1 MLKKLNL
8 SSRLTFILK
17 CLLIS
22 YLLTTGLL
30 LLLALMLYR
39 FDLSEK
45 TVSICIIGIYIIITF
60 LAGFLAGK
68 REGSRKFLWGLLM
81 GGLYF
86 TILIVIS
93 LIINQGM
100 NEVSGNFFTVLVL
113 CCGSGMLGGMLSLQN
128 KEPVHPPI
136 HAPAPTH
143 KHSPFTL
150 PVSRSFPVS
159 TLIYP
164 VRVPSVQD

>member
-86 TILIVIS
+86 TVLIVIS
-93 LIINQGM
+93 LVINQGM

-113 CCGSGMLGGMLSLQN
+113 CCGSGMLGGMLS
-128 KEPVHPPI
+128 
-136 HAPAPTH
+136 
-143 KHSPFTL
+143 
-150 PVSRSFPVS
+150 
-159 TLIYP
+159 
-164 VRVPSVQD
+164 

>member
-86 TILIVIS
+86 TVLIVIS
-93 LIINQGM
+93 LVINQGM
-100 NEVSGNFFTVLVL
+100 NDVSGNFFTVLTL
-113 CCGSGMLGGMLSLQN
+113 CCGSGMLGGMLS
-128 KEPVHPPI
+128 
-136 HAPAPTH
+136 
-143 KHSPFTL
+143 
-150 PVSRSFPVS
+150 
-159 TLIYP
+159 
-164 VRVPSVQD
+164 

>member
-1 MLKKLNL
+1 MLKKFNL

-39 FDLSEK
+39 FGLSEK
-45 TVSICIIGIYIIITF
+45 VVSICIIGIYILVTF

-68 REGSRKFLWGLLM
+68 REGSRKFLWGLLL

-86 TILIVIS
+86 LILIILS
-93 LIINQGM
+93 LVMNQGM
-100 NEVSGNFFTVLVL
+100 GDVSGNFFTVLVL
-113 CCGSGMLGGMLSLQN
+113 CCCSGMLGGM
-128 KEPVHPPI
+128 
-136 HAPAPTH
+136 
-143 KHSPFTL
+143 
-150 PVSRSFPVS
+150 VS
-159 TLIYP
+159 
-164 VRVPSVQD
+164 

>member
-93 LIINQGM
+93 LIINHGM
-100 NEVSGNFFTVLVL
+100 NEVSGN
-113 CCGSGMLGGMLSLQN
+113 
-128 KEPVHPPI
+128 
-136 HAPAPTH
+136 
-143 KHSPFTL
+143 PFTL

-159 TLIYP
+159 ASIYP
-164 VRVPSVQD
+164 VRAPFVQG

>member
-1 MLKKLNL
+1 MLKKLNF

-39 FDLSEK
+39 FGLSEK
-45 TVSICIIGIYIIITF
+45 VVSICIIGIYIIVTF
-60 LAGFLAGK
+60 LAGLLAGK

-86 TILIVIS
+86 LILIVVS
-93 LIINQGM
+93 LIVNQGM
-100 NEVSGNFFTVLVL
+100 QEVSGNFFTVLVL
-113 CCGSGMLGGMLSLQN
+113 CCGSGMLGGMIS
-128 KEPVHPPI
+128 
-136 HAPAPTH
+136 
-143 KHSPFTL
+143 
-150 PVSRSFPVS
+150 
-159 TLIYP
+159 
-164 VRVPSVQD
+164 